1 MKKIKLGMIGCGFIR
16 PQHMSGLFDEAP
28 DVEVVAACDLMPDR
42 LKAFCERYGA
52 RGYKS
57 PVDLFKKSGVDAV
70 SIAIKPEEAKVHL
83 SMEAM
88 ALGIHVLAEKPMA
101 LTVREARDM
110 AATCRRTGQ
119 VLQIAFNRRFELMYQ
134 KAVAIIQD
142 RKMFGEVANV
152 TAVFES
158 PGSYPYVTFMSQAPH
173 TFDLLQYLAG
183 RVSSI
188 RSVTRRVFD
197 LALFKQQQKA
207 LGHPSEVA
215 YNSKEQGLVGI
226 NVACTLKFGSG
237 AVGTLQYVTGASA
250 GALTGD
256 RFEIL
261 GTKQRTVVLEGMDRM
276 RVIEKDGVEQCLT
289 SSSWCRKVSSY
300 GLEYCHFADCIRGA
314 RPTVLKLDDAVSSVC
329 LYEAFLKSLHTEESV
344 AVDAVK

>member
-28 DVEVVAACDLMPDR
+28 DIDVVAACDLMPAR
-42 LKAFCERYGA
+42 LKAFCERYGT

-57 PVDLFKKSGVDAV
+57 PLELFKKSGVDAI
-70 SIAIKPEEAKVHL
+70 SIAIKPEAAKVRL
-83 SMEAM
+83 SIEAM
-88 ALGIHVLAEKPMA
+88 EQGLHVLAEKPMA
-101 LTVREARDM
+101 LTVKEARDM

-119 VLQIAFNRRFELMYQ
+119 ILQIAFNRRFELMYQ
-134 KAVAIIQD
+134 KAVAVIQD
-142 RKMFGEVANV
+142 RKTFGEVANV

-188 RSVTRRVFD
+188 RSVARRVFD
-197 LALFKQQQKA
+197 PALFRQQQKA

-215 YNSKEQGLVGI
+215 YNNREPGLVGI
-226 NVACTLKFGSG
+226 NVASTLKFGSG

-250 GALTGD
+250 GRLACD

-276 RVIEKDGVEQCLT
+276 RVIEKDGVEQHFT

-300 GLEYCHFADCIRGA
+300 GLEYRHFADCIRGTG
-314 RPTVLKLDDAVSSVC
+314 PTVLRLDDAVSSVC
-329 LYEAFLKSLHTEESV
+329 LYEAFLKSLHTGEAV

>member
-1 MKKIKLGMIGCGFIR
+1 MEKIKLGMIGCGFIR
-16 PQHMSGLFDEAP
+16 PQHMSGLFDEVP
-28 DVEVVAACDLMPDR
+28 DIEVVAACDLMPGR

-52 RGYKS
+52 KGYKS
-57 PVDLFKKSGVDAV
+57 PRELFKKSGVDAI
-70 SIAIKPEEAKVHL
+70 SIAVKPEEAKVQL

-88 ALGIHVLAEKPMA
+88 EQGIHVLAEKPMA

-110 AATCRRTGQ
+110 AATCRRTGKI
-119 VLQIAFNRRFELMYQ
+119 LQIAFNRRFELMYQ
-134 KAVAIIQD
+134 KAVAIVRD
-142 RKMFGEVANV
+142 KKTFGDVANV
-152 TAVFES
+152 SAVFES

-183 RVSSI
+183 RVASI

-197 LALFKQQQKA
+197 SALFQQQQKA

-215 YNSKEQGLVGI
+215 YNNREPGLVGI
-226 NVACTLKFGSG
+226 NVASALKFRSG

-250 GALTGD
+250 GMLSGD
-256 RFEIL
+256 RFEVL
-261 GTKQRTVVLEGMDRM
+261 GTKQRTVVLDGMDCLK
-276 RVIEKDGVEQCLT
+276 VIEKDGVVHHHT

-300 GLEYCHFADCIRGA
+300 GLEYRHFADCIRGA

-329 LYEAFLKSLHTEESV
+329 LYEAFLKSLHTEEPV
-344 AVDAVK
+344 VVETFK